1 MESLGGDMQ
10 SQNLIHRPQPPSLQ
24 PHHCTQLVQR
34 VLASVSESKGGKLHL
49 GGGYSHLHL
58 AEEKVGLER
67 ASLSPSPHGE
77 DGARGWS

>member
-1 MESLGGDMQ
+1 METLGGDKQ

-24 PHHCTQLVQR
+24 PHHCTVGAAGG
-34 VLASVSESKGGKLHL
+34 ASVSESKGGKLHL

-67 ASLSPSPHGE
+67 ASISPRPHGE